1 MSVRGRIYRRLG
13 LSANLLQVC
22 FCMKESSSM
31 VLMHR
36 AWAVMAAAIFIVG
49 FASVSCDAAGYKS
62 KAKATVRPA
71 KVRVARGSKVSV
83 PSNILQGSLVTK
95 GRAFYRTS
103 IQENML
109 ADVRLGRPANL
120 ILARWGNPT
129 RITVGTAT
137 ATADAGTAQAPVVAG
152 PQYVPPGG
160 GYMGMGAPGMMGM
173 TGPALPSLPG
183 LAAPGM
189 YGQPTPGTGT
199 PQNLGGSASTSLSQ
213 EEVTWTYDLPDGITL
228 EFIIT
233 DGIITQITVGGEG
246 PWALSKT
253 RTGIQLGDTY
263 KLVLWVNGFPK
274 EPQKY
279 VGRFL
284 RVSYIDK
291 NRTLFTFLNKKLV
304 GITIALVQDELREG
318 AGIAGG

>member
-1 MSVRGRIYRRLG
+1 
-13 LSANLLQVC
+13 
-22 FCMKESSSM
+22 M

-36 AWAVMAAAIFIVG
+36 AWAVMAAAIFVVG
-49 FASVSCDAAGYKS
+49 FTSGSCDAARSKP
-62 KAKATVRPA
+62 KAKATVKPA
-71 KVRVARGSKVSV
+71 KVSVGSGGKVSV
-83 PSNILQGSLVTK
+83 PGNILQGSLVTK
-95 GRAFYRTS
+95 GRAFYSTS
-103 IQENML
+103 IQENTL
-109 ADVRLGRPANL
+109 ADIRLGRPANL

-129 RITVGTAT
+129 RITVGSAAVSTEGA
-137 ATADAGTAQAPVVAG
+137 AAPAAPMAG
-152 PQYVPPGG
+152 PAYMPPMG
-160 GYMGMGAPGMMGM
+160 GYMGMAPSLDRAAGMMGM
-173 TGPALPSLPG
+173 QGSVLPSLPG
-183 LAAPGM
+183 LSAPGM
-189 YGQPTPGTGT
+189 YGQPTPGPGMESF
-199 PQNLGGSASTSLSQ
+199 GGSTSFSLSQ

-233 DGIITQITVGGEG
+233 DGIITQITVGGQG
-246 PWALSKT
+246 PWTLSKT
-253 RTGIQLGDTY
+253 RTGIQLGDSY